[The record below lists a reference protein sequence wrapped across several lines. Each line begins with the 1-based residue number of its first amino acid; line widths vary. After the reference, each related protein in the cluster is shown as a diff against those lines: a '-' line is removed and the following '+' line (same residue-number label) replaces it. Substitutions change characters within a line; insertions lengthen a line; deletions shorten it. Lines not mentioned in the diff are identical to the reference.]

1 MRFGDKLAE
10 IRKSNGYTQENLAE
24 RLGVSRQAV
33 ARWEANDTVP
43 DITMLLGICEIF
55 HVSADY
61 MIHND
66 YQSDEDI
73 PAVKEKI
80 ETVTEMTKTNR
91 KNHLISGICFA
102 FAAFCSLLGLG
113 ILLSSS
119 DTMIPIWRLVLSEL
133 SIGLMSLAAILQFR
147 HYFKKQ

>member
-33 ARWEANDTVP
+33 ARWEASDTVP

-80 ETVTEMTKTNR
+80 ETVTEMTETNR

-102 FAAFCSLLGLG
+102 IAAFCSLLGLG
-113 ILLSSS
+113 FIFTSSE
-119 DTMIPIWRLVLSEL
+119 TMIPIGRLVLSEL
-133 SIGLMSLAAILQFR
+133 SIGLMSLASILQFR
-147 HYFKKQ
+147 RYFKKQ

>member
-1 MRFGDKLAE
+1 MRFGDKLAAL
-10 IRKSNGYTQENLAE
+10 RKSHGCTQENLAE
-24 RLGVSRQAV
+24 KLGISRQAV

-43 DITMLLGICEIF
+43 DIEMLLGICEIF

-66 YQSDEDI
+66 YESDEDI
-73 PAVKEKI
+73 PAVKEKT
-80 ETVTEMTKTNR
+80 ETVREVTEKSRN
-91 KNHLISGICFA
+91 NHLISGICFTI
-102 FAAFCSLLGLG
+102 AAFCSLLSLG
-113 ILLSSS
+113 INLSSS
-119 DTMIPIWRLVLSEL
+119 DTMIPIGLLVLSEL